1 MCPNRTL
8 LLPRERRCLSPA
20 LSRLLAVSAEGEA
33 LLGGPGDLYTRMAGP
48 APGSPD
54 AGAWPSFAYGLRIA
68 ASHGT
73 SDSFS
78 AILRIGRALLHG
90 FIQALFHPQAASVE
104 QLTEEDISV
113 EQQSGEDVVD
123 SDRVTSLKDCMLRIW
138 QELSSNPEIASM
150 TESVSGDNPL
160 NVLAEVSEHTFETG
174 INWGRIVVFFYFSYK
189 VIAKRQTQLYC

>member
-1 MCPNRTL
+1 
-8 LLPRERRCLSPA
+8 
-20 LSRLLAVSAEGEA
+20 
-33 LLGGPGDLYTRMAGP
+33 MAGP

-189 VIAKRQTQLYC
+189 VIAKSNWFEPVMDWAMGFLRDRLAAWIQQQGGWIAMLNYSTSSS